1 MATRPSIY
9 LLMHIDVSKTDV
21 TPILV
26 NFSTDKDAILH
37 RYYTEMVGKAG
48 DTDKQGQADR
58 LHQVHSFVR
67 KIFKKN
73 SPLFPDHIMVI

>member
-1 MATRPSIY
+1 
-9 LLMHIDVSKTDV
+9 MHVDVSKTDV

-58 LHQVHSFVR
+58 LHQVPSFEKVQQSSS
-67 KIFKKN
+67 FT
-73 SPLFPDHIMVI
+73 FTDHIIVI